1 MRFVL
6 TERGEANEGNLCILT
21 KFYDRKEKRMS
32 LPEIFAMILLGIC
45 DIGILMVLVLWFLE
59 RLKDLRK

>member
-1 MRFVL
+1 
-6 TERGEANEGNLCILT
+6 
-21 KFYDRKEKRMS
+21 MS

-45 DIGILMVLVLWFLE
+45 DIGLLMVLVLWFLE